1 MDEILNSNLLF
12 SLFLSLTGVTENKLD
27 IIKVS
32 KDLNIQK
39 KTLDQFSVHFHP
51 ELNCVLFPSG
61 FD

>member
-39 KTLDQFSVHFHP
+39 QTLNQFSVNFHP
-51 ELNCVLFPSG
+51 VMS
-61 FD
+61 